1 MPCAAATMSAPVRH
15 RAFFIF
21 RKRNYPPPIDRGPTS
36 LYTITVVIKHLLF
49 KGDVPMPPR
58 AKFTRKQII
67 DTALNIVRAHGKDA
81 LSARS
86 LGKALGTSS
95 APIFTAFESME
106 EVQEEVVKAA
116 KALYAGYINKGLEQT
131 PAFKGAGLQY
141 ILFAKNEPELFQ
153 LLFMSGN
160 GTEDLPHFLPATDE
174 NAPVILSVLEK
185 TQGLDDPTARK
196 IYNHMA
202 VYAFGIAVLFA
213 KKACI
218 FTIEEVGDMLSE
230 VFLSLMK
237 QNAKG

>member
-1 MPCAAATMSAPVRH
+1 
-15 RAFFIF
+15 
-21 RKRNYPPPIDRGPTS
+21 
-36 LYTITVVIKHLLF
+36 
-49 KGDVPMPPR
+49 MPPR
-58 AKFTRKQII
+58 AKFTREQII
-67 DTALNIVRAHGKDA
+67 DTALDIVRKEGKDA

-95 APIFTAFESME
+95 APVFTAFESME
-106 EVQEEVVKAA
+106 EVQEEVIKAA
-116 KALYAGYINKGLEQT
+116 KALYAGYISQGLEQT

-174 NAPVILSVLEK
+174 NAPFVLSALEK
-185 TQGLDDPTARK
+185 AQNLDNATARK

-213 KKACI
+213 KKAYI
-218 FTIEEVGDMLSE
+218 FTMEEVGDMLSE
-230 VFLSLMK
+230 VFVSLMK
-237 QNAKG
+237 QNRENKRSQLQ